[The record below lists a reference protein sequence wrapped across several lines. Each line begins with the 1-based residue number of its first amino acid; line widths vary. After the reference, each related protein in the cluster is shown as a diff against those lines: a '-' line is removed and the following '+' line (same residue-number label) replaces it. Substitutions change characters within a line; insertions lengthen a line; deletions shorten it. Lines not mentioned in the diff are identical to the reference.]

1 MRIGLVVDSACDLP
15 QSFIE
20 QHGIVILPI
29 TLHLGDRDEIDTR
42 DPEKTRRFY
51 EGKWDRRSDAG
62 SSAFATDQIK
72 QLFLEKLVI
81 DFDFVFCLT
90 IASSRSPMF
99 DNAVKAAFAILNDYK
114 PFRAKAGVNG
124 PFALRVIDC
133 QNLFAAQGLMA
144 VEAVRMI
151 EQGEN
156 PIRIRER
163 LEALTQN
170 IHGYMLPQD
179 LYYLRARAKKK
190 GDRSVGWMGAM
201 LGTALDIKPLIR
213 GYRNETGPVA
223 KLRHFHRGAERLFD
237 YVTTR
242 IAHGLLAPTLVI
254 SYGGQLDEMRSL
266 PGYER
271 MVAICKQHGIERV
284 ESMLSMTGGINVGP
298 GALTL
303 AFADEAHDL
312 PF

>member
-1 MRIGLVVDSACDLP
+1 
-15 QSFIE
+15 
-20 QHGIVILPI
+20 
-29 TLHLGDRDEIDTR
+29 
-42 DPEKTRRFY
+42 
-51 EGKWDRRSDAG
+51 
-62 SSAFATDQIK
+62 
-72 QLFLEKLVI
+72 
-81 DFDFVFCLT
+81 
-90 IASSRSPMF
+90 
-99 DNAVKAAFAILNDYK
+99 
-114 PFRAKAGVNG
+114 
-124 PFALRVIDC
+124 
-133 QNLFAAQGLMA
+133 
-144 VEAVRMI
+144 
-151 EQGEN
+151 
-156 PIRIRER
+156 
-163 LEALTQN
+163 
-170 IHGYMLPQD
+170 
-179 LYYLRARAKKK
+179 
-190 GDRSVGWMGAM
+190 M
-201 LGTALDIKPLIR
+201 LGSALDIKPLIR
-213 GYRNETGPVA
+213 GYRNQTGPVA

>member
-20 QHGIVILPI
+20 AHGIVILPI
-29 TLHLGDRDEIDTR
+29 TLHLGDHDEIDTR
-42 DPEKTRRFY
+42 DPEKTEHFY
-51 EGKWDRRSDAG
+51 QSKWDRRGDAG
-62 SSAFATDQIK
+62 SSAFSTEQIK

-99 DNAVKAAFAILNDYK
+99 DNAVKASFAILNDYK
-114 PFRAKAGVNG
+114 PFRAKAGING

-144 VEAVRMI
+144 VEAIRMI
-151 EQGEN
+151 KQAEN
-156 PIRIRER
+156 PIKIRER

-179 LYYLRARAKKK
+179 LFYLRARAKTK
-190 GDRSVGWMGAM
+190 GDRSVGWVGAM

-223 KLRHFHRGAERLFD
+223 KLRHFDRGAEQLFD
-237 YVTTR
+237 YAISR
-242 IAHGLLAPTLVI
+242 IDSGLLAPTLVM
-254 SYGGQLDEMRSL
+254 SYGGKLDEMRLL

-271 MVAICKQHGIERV
+271 LVAACAKHGVERV
-284 ESMLSMTGGINVGP
+284 ESVLSMTGGINVGP

-303 AFADEAHDL
+303 AFADEPHAL

>member
-15 QSFIE
+15 RDFIDK
-20 QHGIVILPI
+20 HNIVVLPI
-29 TLHLGDRDEIDTR
+29 TLHFGDRDEIDTR
-42 DPEKTRRFY
+42 DVAKTERFY
-51 EGKWDRRSDAG
+51 EEKWDGHGNAG
-62 SSAFATDQIK
+62 TSAFSTEQIK
-72 QLFLEKLVI
+72 ALFLDKLVI

-99 DNAVKAAFAILNDYK
+99 DNAVKASFAILNDYK
-114 PFRAKAGVNG
+114 PFRAKAGIHG

-133 QNLFAAQGLMA
+133 QNLFAAQGLLA
-144 VEAVRMI
+144 VEAIRMV

-163 LEALTQN
+163 LEALTQS

-179 LYYLRARAKKK
+179 LFYLRARAKKK
-190 GDRSVGWMGAM
+190 GDRSVGWLGAM
-201 LGTALDIKPLIR
+201 LGTALDIKPLIK

-223 KLRHFHRGAERLFD
+223 KLRRFDHGAEQLFD
-237 YVTTR
+237 YAITR
-242 IAHGLLAPTLVI
+242 IEKGLLAPTLVL
-254 SYGGQLDEMRSL
+254 SYGGKLEIMRAL

-271 MVAICKQHGIERV
+271 LVAVCKQHGIERY
-284 ESMLSMTGGINVGP
+284 ESVLSMTGGINVGA
-298 GALTL
+298 GALTM
-303 AFADEAHDL
+303 AFADEPHEL